1 MFFCLSRQ
9 TALYD
14 YFNSFTVFYNKH
26 ISLPMLPSSLFPL
39 LIPLP
44 APFSCSQ
51 PAPVRCRSKITK
63 VSPCGLPDSDT
74 TVNGIHTL
82 SPCKIAQT
90 RRRS

>member
-1 MFFCLSRQ
+1 MFFCLFRQ
-9 TALYD
+9 MAFYA

-51 PAPVRCRSKITK
+51 PALFAAAAK
-63 VSPCGLPDSDT
+63 SP
-74 TVNGIHTL
+74 
-82 SPCKIAQT
+82 K
-90 RRRS
+90 